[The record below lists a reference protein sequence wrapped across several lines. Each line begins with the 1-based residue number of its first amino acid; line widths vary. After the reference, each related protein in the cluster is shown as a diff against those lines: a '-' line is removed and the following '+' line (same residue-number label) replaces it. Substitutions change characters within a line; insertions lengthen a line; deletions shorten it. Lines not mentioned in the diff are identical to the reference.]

1 MIDNPN
7 PEIETVR
14 LMAEQIAR
22 GLQAFHRLEM
32 IHQDIRPQ
40 NILIDKSATLK
51 IIDFGSTRIE
61 GIADINSFIEQEH
74 LQGTAQYS
82 APEYFLG
89 QSGTS
94 SSDVFS
100 LAVIVY
106 QMLSGEF
113 PYGVE
118 VARSTTIKT
127 QKNLKY
133 RHLYTDENKIPI
145 WIEETLKK
153 GLSIDPYYR
162 YNELSEFIYDLRHP
176 NQNFLNKSRPPFYES
191 NPVLLWKGIS
201 LVLSVIIIIL
211 LNK

>member
-191 NPVLLWKGIS
+191 NPVPLWKGIS